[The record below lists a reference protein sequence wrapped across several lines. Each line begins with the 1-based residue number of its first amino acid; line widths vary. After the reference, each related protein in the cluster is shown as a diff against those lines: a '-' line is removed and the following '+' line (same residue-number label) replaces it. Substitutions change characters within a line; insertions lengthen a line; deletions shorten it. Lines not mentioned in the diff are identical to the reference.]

1 MAETPQPLPF
11 DDNLQ
16 KTLDFARGQVAAEI
30 QNIERLFNRAKTM
43 FGWLLWAASALV
55 VFFGVSTYIGL
66 ENLVTKLVNDEMKRQ
81 VPARIEQ
88 QLTKEKIEATIR
100 DILRRKTQA
109 EFQGAISNAVLAEVN
124 TPSRQTFFQK
134 EIKRQVDALAKDL
147 AGEYEVK
154 INGVPAQSLTIAKKT
169 SR

>member
-11 DDNLQ
+11 KDNLQ

-109 EFQGAISNAVLAEVN
+109 EFQGAISNA
-124 TPSRQTFFQK
+124 
-134 EIKRQVDALAKDL
+134 
-147 AGEYEVK
+147 G
-154 INGVPAQSLTIAKKT
+154 
-169 SR
+169 